1 MQSMLKDEIQKAI
14 LTSLKGKKPI
24 ELKVLRFV
32 LSQIKYEEIAQQ
44 RELSNE
50 EIVSLLQKEVK
61 KRKEAIELFKNGKR
75 EDLVTDEEA
84 QLTVIGHYLPK
95 QLESGELDKIIKET
109 IDTAADKTN
118 RCKLIGL
125 VMVKVKGR
133 ADGKTVAELVKKSL
147 NS

>member
-84 QLTVIGHYLPK
+84 QLTVIGKRWQNWSKRVLTP
-95 QLESGELDKIIKET
+95 D
-109 IDTAADKTN
+109 DN
-118 RCKLIGL
+118 
-125 VMVKVKGR
+125 
-133 ADGKTVAELVKKSL
+133 
-147 NS
+147 

>member
-118 RCKLIGL
+118 RGKLIGL